1 MLPEPG
7 HCPSLVP
14 AETAPVI
21 QSKSDGLVSCVPCDD
36 IFNWTELVKDDRYM
50 NINPEYQR
58 EVVWTEQRMVHLIDS
73 LFNNYYV
80 PPLIF
85 KVISGVKEGTNERRK
100 WRTCIDGKQ
109 RLTTIRKFFDGEIPY
124 VDKKRNK
131 WYYRDPSN
139 STTKTS
145 KRVLSDEQREFI
157 DNVQIVNIEF
167 EFLDPEQKEDMFQ

>member
-1 MLPEPG
+1 M
-7 HCPSLVP
+7 
-14 AETAPVI
+14 
-21 QSKSDGLVSCVPCDD
+21 D
-36 IFNWTELVKDDRYM
+36 
-50 NINPEYQR
+50 INPEYQR

-109 RLTTIRKFFDGEIPY
+109 RLTTIQKFFDGEIPY

-131 WYYRDPSN
+131 WYQLTNLPL
-139 STTKTS
+139 
-145 KRVLSDEQREFI
+145 VLHRRSLVSMLSFVLPHPPLQ
-157 DNVQIVNIEF
+157 NLVQILHRSQDEPGIRFHRMRGRFYRTRERAV
-167 EFLDPEQKEDMFQ
+167 DQPCQKDKETVQMESLS